1 MAADSLVAT
10 ELNVNRQQGITLIEL
25 MIVVGIVGILA
36 AIAYPS
42 YRGYVMRSHRSD
54 AKIALERM
62 AQTLERCYTN
72 STPKTYATCP
82 PLATVIA
89 GTATTSENGYYS
101 IDFSVAPTATTF
113 TLRATAVAGQLAD
126 SDCRTFTLSS
136 TNART
141 ASTAASVANDQACW
155 QR

>member
-1 MAADSLVAT
+1 MIRARGV
-10 ELNVNRQQGITLIEL
+10 TLIEL
-25 MIVVGIVGILA
+25 MIVVVIVGILA

-42 YRGYVMRSHRSD
+42 YRGYVLRSHRSD

-82 PLATVIA
+82 ALATVIG
-89 GTATTSENGYYS
+89 GTATTSDNGYYS
-101 IDFSVAPTATTF
+101 VTIPTATATAF
-113 TLRATAVAGQLAD
+113 SISATAVGGQLAD
-126 SDCRTFTLSS
+126 SDCRTFTLNNVN
-136 TNART
+136 TRVAT
-141 ASTAASVANDQACW
+141 TAASADNSAVCW

>member
-1 MAADSLVAT
+1 VVT
-10 ELNVNRQQGITLIEL
+10 ELNVNRQQGVTLIEL
-25 MIVVGIVGILA
+25 MIVVTIVAILS

-54 AKIALERM
+54 AKIGLERM

-82 PLATVIA
+82 PLAAVIG
-89 GTATTSENGYYS
+89 GTAAPSENAYYS
-101 IDFSVAPTATTF
+101 LDFSVAPTATTF
-113 TLRATAVAGQLAD
+113 TLRATAVGGQLAD
-126 SDCRTFTLSS
+126 TDCRTFTLSS
-136 TNART
+136 TNARR